1 MDSKLIQLKIKLRL
15 NKLDSEDYDNIECWI
30 KREAINKAQ
39 LEWVRRQIHGIN
51 ESKEG
56 DEESSIRVDD
66 LQTLLTKKVLTVNNK
81 GLYFE
86 SELIPDNYGWFKS
99 IRVEGTKDGC
109 TDIISDLHHIEEAN
123 VNVWLNDWSKQP
135 SFDFR
140 QTFYTLS
147 GNKIR
152 IYTDSDFIVSKLTLL
167 YYRVPQEF
175 DIEGCDW
182 YNEKQSYDVGLEFKD
197 DVCELIIDEAAYILA
212 GDLEHVNAYQ
222 AAYKR
227 KEENN

>member
-30 KREAINKAQ
+30 KREAVNKAQ

-66 LQTLLTKKVLTVNNK
+66 LQKLLQSKDLSINNK
-81 GLYFE
+81 GVYFE
-86 SELIPDNYGWFKS
+86 SENIPKDYGWFKS
-99 IRVEGTKDGC
+99 VRVEGSKDGC
-109 TDIISDLHHIEEAN
+109 IDVISDLHHIEEAN
-123 VNVWLNDWSKQP
+123 VNTWLNDWSKQP

-147 GNKIR
+147 NNKIKV
-152 IYTDSDFIVSKLTLL
+152 YTNNDFRVEKLILI
-167 YYRVPQEF
+167 YYRLPKEF
-175 DIEGCDW
+175 DIDGCDW
-182 YNEKQSYDVGLEFKD
+182 YDDRISSDIGLEFKD
-197 DVCELIIDEAAYILA
+197 DVCELIIDEASYILA
-212 GDLEHVNAYQ
+212 GDLEHTSAYQ
-222 AAYKR
+222 TTYKR

>member
-30 KREAINKAQ
+30 KREAVNKAQ

-66 LQTLLTKKVLTVNNK
+66 LQILLTNKLLNTNNK
-81 GLYFE
+81 GLFFE
-86 SELIPDNYGWFKS
+86 SEVLPENYGWFKS
-99 IRVEGTKDGC
+99 IRVVGTKGDC

-140 QTFYTLS
+140 QAFYTIA
-147 GNKIR
+147 GDKIR
-152 IYTDSDFIVSKLTLL
+152 VYTNNDFKVKELNLI
-167 YYRVPQEF
+167 YYRLPQEF
-175 DIEGCDW
+175 DISDCEW
-182 YNEKQSYDVGLEFKD
+182 HNEKVNSDVGLEFKD
-197 DVCELIIDEAAYILA
+197 DVCELIIDEASYILA
-212 GDLEHVNAYQ
+212 GDLEHTSAYQ
-222 AAYKR
+222 TTYKR

>member
-30 KREAINKAQ
+30 KREAVNKAQ
-39 LEWVRRQIHGIN
+39 LEWTRRQIHGIN

-56 DEESSIRVDD
+56 DEESSVRVDD
-66 LQTLLTKKVLTVNNK
+66 LQILLKNVKLPTNNK
-81 GLYFE
+81 GIYFE
-86 SELIPDNYGWFKS
+86 SDNIPEDYGWFKS
-99 IRVEGTKDGC
+99 IRVTGKKDGC
-109 TDIISDLHHIEEAN
+109 TDVISDLHHIEEAN
-123 VNVWLNDWSKQP
+123 VNTWLNDWSKQP

-147 GNKIR
+147 GNKIKV
-152 IYTDSDFIVSKLTLL
+152 YTNKDFEVSELILI
-167 YYRVPQEF
+167 YYRLPIEY

-182 YNEKQSYDVGLEFKD
+182 YDERLSSDVGLEFKD
-197 DVCELIIDEAAYILA
+197 DVCELIIDEASYILA
-212 GDLEHVNAYQ
+212 GDLEHTSAFQ
-222 AAYKR
+222 TTYKR